1 MKWFHS
7 AIQLL
12 YHHKL
17 HILEQ
22 ALDLIRDSKGGYVE
36 AVDFVG
42 TRFELEK
49 YVHLNVCQTRIP
61 KNVWKSI
68 LPCNNFWLLNCLKLF
83 SCWADS
89 ISCENSWIRSVGL
102 KCDAW
107 EEAIFCVGDSG
118 WFSICSI
125 WSSLWSSTISNVPD
139 EDDDDVPEFGV
150 VSRTKI
156 RTRNKEL
163 KYMTSAIR
171 APGTKPQND

>member
-1 MKWFHS
+1 MKWFHN

-12 YHHKL
+12 YRHKL

-22 ALDLIRDSKGGYVE
+22 VLDLILDSKGGYVE

-49 YVHLNVCQTRIP
+49 IFSPECLPDKNS
-61 KNVWKSI
+61 KNVWKFI
-68 LPCNNFWLLNCLKLF
+68 LPCNNFWLLNCLKLL

-89 ISCENSWIRSVGL
+89 MSCENSWIRSVGL
-102 KCDAW
+102 KWDAW

-150 VSRTKI
+150 VSRT
-156 RTRNKEL
+156 
-163 KYMTSAIR
+163 
-171 APGTKPQND
+171 

>member
-49 YVHLNVCQTRIP
+49 IFSPECLPDKNS
-61 KNVWKSI
+61 KNVWKFI

-102 KCDAW
+102 KWDAW

-150 VSRTKI
+150 VSRAKI
-156 RTRNKEL
+156 RTCNK
-163 KYMTSAIR
+163 KSKIYD
-171 APGTKPQND
+171 P